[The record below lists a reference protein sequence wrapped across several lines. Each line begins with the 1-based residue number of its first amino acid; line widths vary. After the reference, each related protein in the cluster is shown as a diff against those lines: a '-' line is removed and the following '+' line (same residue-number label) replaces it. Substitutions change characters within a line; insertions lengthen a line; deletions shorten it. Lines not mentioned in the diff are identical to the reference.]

1 MGAPSVWSVVLF
13 TSRLLPFRCFR
24 GPPETPLGKAKG
36 EEESPWEAGSVHM
49 LQKYKTKQ
57 NKKKKNPFSL
67 SALVTSSPRT
77 NRLLSPLLLSLFFF
91 FFLLFLLFF
100 ILVCAE
106 ARDWHQMSS
115 SMAHLFLEA
124 ESRWTWR
131 LLTSDSPGDACAHPS
146 FVSASWVLGLQ
157 ADLAIYLAIMWALS
171 ILRLAEQTISPQ
183 DHQQIL
189 QGNREKGCMLLLM
202 AYYGRNL
209 GIKDAPWKRWPQY
222 SSDSQLHRQGMRPL
236 GKDTQPWSPD
246 WLGVSLLVQLMK
258 TENLCLHRYT
268 LSCELWYSRDA
279 GQPKQSPLCLLLR
292 DISPRREIWPLS
304 KWNENLVFYM
314 WKPIKQEIS
323 TISHKMNLNTI
334 DDILY

>member
-13 TSRLLPFRCFR
+13 TSQPLPFKCFR

-57 NKKKKNPFSL
+57 NKKQKTLSL
-67 SALVTSSPRT
+67 FL
-77 NRLLSPLLLSLFFF
+77 LLSP
-91 FFLLFLLFF
+91 
-100 ILVCAE
+100 ILPEPTGCC
-106 ARDWHQMSS
+106 HHCCSPYFSSFSFSS
-115 SMAHLFLEA
+115 SSSSFLCVQRPEIDIKCLLQ
-124 ESRWTWR
+124 W
-131 LLTSDSPGDACAHPS
+131 LTSSSGQNLGEHGAHWPQTVQGVHVPHPS

-157 ADLAIYLAIMWALS
+157 ADHAIYLAIMWALS

-189 QGNREKGCMLLLM
+189 QRNRERGCTLLLM
-202 AYYGRNL
+202 VYYGRNL

-222 SSDSQLHRQGMRPL
+222 SSDSQLHCQGMRPL
-236 GKDTQPWSPD
+236 GKDTQPWSPY
-246 WLGVSLLVQLMK
+246 WLDVSLLVQLMK

-268 LSCELWYSRDA
+268 LSCELWYSGDA

-314 WKPIKQEIS
+314 WKPTKQEIS